1 MRNNWK
7 NKFWGDQAIIKTVVL
22 KSLPTKQRGITKVY
36 FVEDLGGTPAKCLR
50 STGEMWIALKW
61 WRKLPFEHKVFI
73 ILHEN
78 AHVVLNSSDEKLVDA
93 YAHKQ
98 YLRMGYSIT
107 ESIKALTKVLSYTTE
122 EHFDRTRAQFARAVV
137 YDVKVNGNK
146 KLLRKLIRHKNQNT
160 N

>member
-1 MRNNWK
+1 MNNNWK
-7 NKFWGDQAIIKTVVL
+7 NKFWGNEAVMKTVIL
-22 KSLPTKQRGITKVY
+22 SLPKSKRGIRKVY

-78 AHVVLNSSDEKLVDA
+78 AHIVLNSSDEKEVDA
-93 YAHKQ
+93 YAHAQ

-107 ESIKALTKVLSYTTE
+107 KSIEALTKVLSYSTE
-122 EHFDRTRAQFARAVV
+122 EHFDRTRAQFARAVI
-137 YDVKVNGNK
+137 YDVNVNGNK
-146 KLLRKLIRHKNQNT
+146 KLLRKLINHRNKTRN
-160 N
+160 